1 MSWTIEFDRRVEK
14 DLRALGK
21 SSASRILKY
30 LNERIA
36 PLDDPRRLGKSLT
49 GELGEYWRYR
59 VGPYRIIASIED
71 ERLRVLVVRVAHR
84 NEVYRQG
91 LRPRNDRPSR

>member
-14 DLRALGK
+14 DLRELGK
-21 SSASRILKY
+21 PSASRILKC

-49 GELGEYWRYR
+49 GELGE
-59 VGPYRIIASIED
+59 
-71 ERLRVLVVRVAHR
+71 
-84 NEVYRQG
+84 
-91 LRPRNDRPSR
+91 